1 MANQWLR
8 LWHDMPND
16 PKWRTIARLS
26 KQPIAT
32 VMAVYLHLLVTASL
46 SPERGELKI
55 NEEDLASA
63 LDTTSQAIQGILQAM
78 QGRVIKDNQ
87 LMGWRKRQP
96 LKEDGAA
103 ARAKAWREAK
113 KQLARQPNVSERPE
127 KDKDKDTDIFTLSTA
142 ECETPA
148 LQFAMFETW
157 QPDKEFA
164 LHLMRMGIT
173 DQFQQIPERV
183 IKEFICFWMTKP
195 TIEKT
200 QQQWH
205 HALAQSYQYS
215 LYREK
220 AHAKSKAASPRQVRS
235 ITDTATDSNWWS
247 TERSH

>member
-46 SPERGELKI
+46 SSERGELKI

-63 LDTTSQAIQGILQAM
+63 LDTSSEAIKDILQAM
-78 QGRVIKDNQ
+78 QGRVIEDNK

-96 LKEDGAA
+96 LKEDGSA

-113 KQLARQPNVSERPE
+113 KQLATQPNINERPE
-127 KDKDKDTDIFTLSTA
+127 KDTEEDKDTEIFTLSMA
-142 ECETPA
+142 EYETSM

-157 QPDKEFA
+157 RPNEEFA
-164 LHLMRMGIT
+164 IHLMRMGVT
-173 DQFQQIPERV
+173 ADYQQIPERV
-183 IKEFICFWMTKP
+183 LKEFICFWMTKP

-215 LYREK
+215 IYREK
-220 AHAKSKAASPRQVRS
+220 AHAKSKRANPKQVRS
-235 ITDTATDSNWWS
+235 ITDTATDTNWWNA
-247 TERSH
+247 